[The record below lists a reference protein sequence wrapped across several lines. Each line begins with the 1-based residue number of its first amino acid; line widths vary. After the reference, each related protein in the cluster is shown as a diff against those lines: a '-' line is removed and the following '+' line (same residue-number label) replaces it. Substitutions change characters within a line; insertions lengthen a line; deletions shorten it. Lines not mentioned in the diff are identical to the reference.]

1 MSERVLVVDGGV
13 TLLTGTQAIGN
24 GAEGVQV
31 GGSNNI
37 TIGSVSGAANGEGL
51 VVKGTATGTGLYDGV
66 NAYGIVVGGQGGSVN
81 LSGGVL
87 VSGTVTGSAGQQ
99 LLTGTFNSKTHTK
112 STITTDR
119 LNRAFAVETVFRE
132 SLIDTIQQL
141 IRTLVKSPEF
151 HEYADRR
158 NAKPVQP

>member
-1 MSERVLVVDGGV
+1 MFDPSDTYEGRVAL
-13 TLLTGTQAIGN
+13 
-24 GAEGVQV
+24 
-31 GGSNNI
+31 
-37 TIGSVSGAANGEGL
+37 
-51 VVKGTATGTGLYDGV
+51 
-66 NAYGIVVGGQGGSVN
+66 
-81 LSGGVL
+81 
-87 VSGTVTGSAGQQ
+87 SGTVTGSAGQQ

-132 SLIDTIQQL
+132 SLIDTIQQTHPHL
-141 IRTLVKSPEF
+141 GQVAGI